1 VNKRHGSVR
10 GGDFDPA
17 IEAWMKS
24 HTVGDLKAL
33 AMSKKSKGENVSG
46 IMAAL
51 QALEEIEQGLLPRMG
66 DS

>member
-1 VNKRHGSVR
+1 MNKRHGSIR
-10 GGDFDPA
+10 GGDFDPD

-46 IMAAL
+46 IVAAL
-51 QALEEIEQGLLPRMG
+51 QALEEIEQDLRSRMG